1 MDTVSV
7 IVPAYN
13 GAGFLER
20 FLTSFLA
27 TTRGLSPSLI
37 IVDNFSTDQTC
48 NRVAALA
55 PEAHL
60 IRNTKN
66 RGYAG
71 ACNQGMRLALDR
83 GSDICVLVNQDM
95 SFAESWLEPL
105 VSALRGNSSI
115 GAAQPLIF
123 LYPETT
129 LVNSCGNAL
138 HYLGFGFT
146 RCYRQTR
153 DQCRCDRIEER
164 AYCSG
169 ATVAYSR
176 EALEKVGLFDE
187 SFFMYHEDT
196 DLSWRMRLAG
206 YKTVVVPFSRVYH
219 EYEFSRSIQK
229 FYYIERNRLLTI
241 LQNYSIRTLLLIAP
255 MLIVWEIGLM
265 LYAFLGALTKK
276 QTLGMR
282 EKMRVWGFFLN
293 PSTWFGIAR
302 ARAHV
307 RQLRRVRDRDIV
319 RLFTDTIE
327 FQDVESPLLK
337 AVANPITA
345 LYWRCVRRLI

>member
-1 MDTVSV
+1 MKSISV
-7 IVPAYN
+7 IVPAFN
-13 GAGFLER
+13 GGAYMER
-20 FLTSFLA
+20 FLTSFFA

-37 IVDNFSTDQTC
+37 IVDNHSTDHT
-48 NRVAALA
+48 REIVERLA
-55 PEAHL
+55 PAAQL
-60 IRNTKN
+60 IRNSEN

-83 GSDICVLVNQDM
+83 GSDICILVNQDM

-105 VSALRGNSSI
+105 VDALREDSQI
-115 GAAQPLIF
+115 GAAQSLIY
-123 LYPETT
+123 LYPEKT
-129 LVNSCGNAL
+129 LINSCGNAL

-153 DQCRCDRIEER
+153 EQCRCDSIEER

-169 ATVAYSR
+169 AAVAYSR
-176 EALEKVGLFDE
+176 VALEKVGLFDE

-206 YKTVVVPFSRVYH
+206 YKTVVVPSSRVYH

-241 LQNYSIRTLLLIAP
+241 FRNYSIRTLLLIAP

-265 LYAFLGALTKK
+265 LYAVLGALAKK
-276 QTLGMR
+276 QTLGIR
-282 EKMRVWGFFLN
+282 EKMRVGGFFLK
-293 PSTWFGIAR
+293 PSTWVSLVSAR
-302 ARAHV
+302 ARV
-307 RQLRRVRDRDIV
+307 QRLRRVADRDIV

-327 FQDVESPLLK
+327 FQDVENPLLK
-337 AVANPITA
+337 TVANPMTA
-345 LYWRCVRRLI
+345 LYWRCIRWLI